1 MNNSKT
7 IPSKKG
13 ISLSILSTSRD
24 KLFGLATL
32 MVILFHSYV
41 KLSVLFPNAPIVG
54 EIIELVRSHCNKGVD
69 MFLFMSGIGLFYSMS
84 GKSKLKDF
92 YKKRFVRILPA
103 VLIVST
109 IWFAI
114 KGTGGLDGY
123 LKNAFLIS
131 FFTDGVRNFWYFA
144 LILVLY
150 ILYPLIHKFY
160 EKSGTLGY
168 VLSVLVVIAIN
179 EILRASAPVI
189 YKHIEIA
196 LTRIPVFLT
205 GAWIGK
211 FVKQGVIVSKI
222 WIPISTLV
230 IFATYIFYWYMP
242 LSESNFLYI
251 YRYVGSIFGIALV
264 FLFAVIFDKTA
275 KGAFGTFL
283 VWLGGYSMEIYLIH
297 EKASSILY
305 KSFHSHDS
313 SLVAYYIAMA
323 VITILSAMALKAACQ
338 SLEKNLFFKNLNKAQ
353 KDSK

>member
-1 MNNSKT
+1 MSNSKS
-7 IPSKKG
+7 IPAKKG
-13 ISLSILSTSRD
+13 ISLSVLSTSRD

-32 MVILFHSYV
+32 IIILFHSYV
-41 KLSVLFPNAPIVG
+41 KLSVLFPNAPIIG
-54 EIIELVRSHCNKGVD
+54 EILELVREHCNKGVD

-84 GKSKLKDF
+84 AKPKLKDF
-92 YKKRFVRILPA
+92 YKKRFVRVLPA

-150 ILYPLIHKFY
+150 ILYPLVHKFY
-160 EKSGTLGY
+160 EKSGVIGF
-168 VLSVLVVIAIN
+168 VLSVFIVIAIN
-179 EILRASAPVI
+179 EILRSTSSAI
-189 YKHIEIA
+189 YKDIEIA

-205 GAWIGK
+205 GAFAGK
-211 FVKQGVIVSKI
+211 LVKQGVTVSKI
-222 WIPISTLV
+222 WIPVSVAIILAV
-230 IFATYIFYWYMP
+230 YVFYWHMP
-242 LSESNFLYI
+242 LNEAKFLHI
-251 YRYVGSIFGIALV
+251 YRYVGGIFGIAVV

-305 KSFHSHDS
+305 KSFHTYDS
-313 SLVAYYIAMA
+313 SLVAYYIAIA
-323 VITILSAMALKAACQ
+323 VVTILGAMALKAACR
-338 SLEKNLFFKNLNKAQ
+338 SLEKNLFFKNHKQNKN
-353 KDSK
+353 